1 MAFDYSRTFDHAVIE
16 RAPARNIYRGFL
28 KRSFDIALVAIAAV
42 PVLIVVGFL
51 AWLISKDGHSPFYSQ
66 QRIGRN
72 GRLFRMWKLRSMIP
86 NADAALEAYLAENP
100 AARLEWDVTQKLK
113 NDPRI
118 TRIGRFIRK
127 TSLDELPQLWNVLT
141 GDMAIIGPR
150 PIMRDQKSIYPGQA
164 YYEMRPGLSGY
175 WQTSDRNETS
185 FADRALYDTRYYHDL
200 SFTTDVT
207 LIFRTLRVVLKCTGY

>member
-66 QRIGRN
+66 LRIGRN

>member
-16 RAPARNIYRGFL
+16 RVPAHNIYRGFL

-42 PVLIVVGFL
+42 PVMFVVSFL

-66 QRIGRN
+66 LRIGRN

-86 NADAALEAYLAENP
+86 NADAALEAYLTENP

>member
-16 RAPARNIYRGFL
+16 RVPAHNIYRGFL

-42 PVLIVVGFL
+42 PVMLVVSFL

-66 QRIGRN
+66 LRIGRN

-86 NADAALEAYLAENP
+86 NADAVLEAYLAENP

>member
-66 QRIGRN
+66 LRIGRN

-86 NADAALEAYLAENP
+86 NADVALEAYLAENP